1 MTRSLAV
8 WGDVTEGIGGLR
20 LKYCVHT
27 HAQRVNGDVTRSKV
41 SHLVR

>member
-1 MTRSLAV
+1 MIRSLAV

-27 HAQRVNGDVTRSKV
+27 HAQRVKWGSARSKV
-41 SHLVR
+41 SLTIR